1 MPTTSLM
8 GFEVQVTGS
17 NAGTW
22 GDVLND
28 NVIQYLDQNFA
39 GINTFS
45 LSSSNT
51 LLTASQARNQ
61 MTRCTGI
68 LLANVSISPDV
79 GVLWN
84 GIRCV
89 ENVTSGSF
97 TVTLTN
103 SAGSVVIPQGRRALV
118 FLDTTNGPR
127 IVGIA
132 GSSGADPVPTGS
144 VMLFYNAAAPTG
156 WTVVAADDWA
166 MRIASSAAGTQGGST
181 AWSSVLTNRTIAQ
194 ANLPAVNFNGTFI
207 HTHQVSAQSSGGVGS
222 ASSFLQASATGG
234 GALSTGIP
242 DTGSISVSSGGS
254 GTAMDF
260 AVRYF
265 SMMLATKN

>member
-1 MPTTSLM
+1 M
-8 GFEVQVTGS
+8 GYEVQTTGS

-22 GDVLND
+22 GSVLND

-39 GINTFS
+39 GLNSLS

-61 MTRCTGI
+61 MTRCSGV
-68 LLANVSISPDV
+68 LLANVSISPDA

-103 SAGSVVIPQGRRALV
+103 AAGSVVIPQGRRALV

-132 GSSGADPVPTGS
+132 GSTGADPVPTGS

-181 AWSSVLTNRTIAQ
+181 AYSSIFTSRTITQ
-194 ANLPAVNFNGTFI
+194 ANLPAVNFNGTYA
-207 HTHQVSAQSSGGVGS
+207 HTHLMSGQIASNTAGSAASMVQAQS
-222 ASSFLQASATGG
+222 TGG
-234 GALSTGIP
+234 GAVQSEQPNTST
-242 DTGSISVSSGGS
+242 ISVSSGGS